1 MDRGYASE
9 ELIKVLSKQ
18 SCYLFRLRRKFNKD
32 IDSLPVGSHTVTLYG
47 DIVKNKLE
55 LPCFA
60 GCTENVI
67 LQDFWITMYLANMVA
82 IARNEANTEIKES
95 RQNKE
100 NKYEYQ
106 ANVNTIIG
114 SLREEFAEAV
124 FSSPLKRTLKI
135 NRIMNEIKRSV
146 VPVRPDDGKT
156 PRNNNSRKVKYH
168 HNKRSNL

>member
-1 MDRGYASE
+1 ME
-9 ELIKVLSKQ
+9 V
-18 SCYLFRLRRKFNKD
+18 KFD
-32 IDSLPVGSHTVTLYG
+32 I
-47 DIVKNKLE
+47 IKNKLE
-55 LPCFA
+55 LPSFA

-67 LQDFWITMYLANMVA
+67 LQDFWITVYLANMVA
-82 IARNEANTEIKES
+82 IARNEANSEIKES

-106 ANVNTIIG
+106 ANVNTVIG

-146 VPVRPDDGKT
+146 VPVRPDNGKT
-156 PRNNNSRKVKYH
+156 PRKKNSRKVKYH

>member
-1 MDRGYASE
+1 
-9 ELIKVLSKQ
+9 
-18 SCYLFRLRRKFNKD
+18 
-32 IDSLPVGSHTVTLYG
+32 
-47 DIVKNKLE
+47 
-55 LPCFA
+55 
-60 GCTENVI
+60 
-67 LQDFWITMYLANMVA
+67 MYLANMVA

-146 VPVRPDDGKT
+146 VSVRPDDGKT
-156 PRNNNSRKVKYH
+156 PINNNSRKVKYR